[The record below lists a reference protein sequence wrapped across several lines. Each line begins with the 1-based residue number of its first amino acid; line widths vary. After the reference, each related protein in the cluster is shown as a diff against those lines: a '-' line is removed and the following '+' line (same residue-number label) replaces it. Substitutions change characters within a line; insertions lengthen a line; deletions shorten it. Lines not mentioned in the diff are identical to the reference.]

1 MLMINTLQK
10 YIFFL
15 RFASFIAILTINF
28 AIKFVIKIRARYF

>member
-15 RFASFIAILTINF
+15 IQPNIYCNF
-28 AIKFVIKIRARYF
+28 NYKLCNKVCYKD